1 MSTSAT
7 PKEQMTAYQ
16 RWEMASFDDV
26 PPASMRNEQARREQ
40 AQAEENARTVSH
52 ILKQVRQEAYEE
64 GLQAGY
70 RDGMQQAA
78 TQLATERAQFTQ
90 LAGQFQQALATQ
102 DVEIADAILT
112 LSLELAKTMLKAKL
126 QADPKAVIPVVL
138 DAIHYLPQV
147 KQPAR
152 LLVHHEDARV
162 LREYLGAELKE
173 QGWQV
178 VEDSS
183 IERGGCLVET
193 AENQIDA
200 SNAMRWKRLTQGLSR
215 YDDWHQVPGQSDDQ

>member
-1 MSTSAT
+1 MKPLTGGPDAYRYLTLGSGKPVSRPFHLRWLLPYFLTTSPRA
-7 PKEQMTAYQ
+7 
-16 RWEMASFDDV
+16 WWSVFLASWPVAAFGFIAWRVAAGD
-26 PPASMRNEQARREQ
+26 PW
-40 AQAEENARTVSH
+40 
-52 ILKQVRQEAYEE
+52 QVA
-64 GLQAGY
+64 
-70 RDGMQQAA
+70 
-78 TQLATERAQFTQ
+78 
-90 LAGQFQQALATQ
+90 LAGAVLLLGLPG
-102 DVEIADAILT
+102 ILG
-112 LSLELAKTMLKAKL
+112 
-126 QADPKAVIPVVL
+126 PKAVIPVVL

-162 LREYLGAELKE
+162 LREYLAEELKE

-200 SNAMRWKRLTQGLSR
+200 TNAMRWKRLTQGLSR
-215 YDDWHQVPGQSDDQ
+215 YDDWHQPLVHSDES